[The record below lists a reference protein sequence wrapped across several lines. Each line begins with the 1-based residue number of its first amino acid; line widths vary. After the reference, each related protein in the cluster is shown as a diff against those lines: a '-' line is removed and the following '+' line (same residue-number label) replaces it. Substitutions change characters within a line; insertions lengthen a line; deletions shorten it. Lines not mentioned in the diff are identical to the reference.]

1 MRRFRLAIFRRLG
14 RIRGVCVHGGRGG
27 AVPEERGDPVLAAA
41 AAVALNF
48 PMGMAL
54 GVVAVRT
61 GSLALPVAVHVSLH
75 LMKDML
81 A

>member
-1 MRRFRLAIFRRLG
+1 M
-14 RIRGVCVHGGRGG
+14 GV
-27 AVPEERGDPVLAAA
+27 
-41 AAVALNF
+41 
-48 PMGMAL
+48 AL

-75 LMKDML
+75 LMKDVL